1 MTIYFRL
8 IIMILIFGT
17 MLSCVSNKANEII
30 LSTESAEKVENAKGD
45 FSISPVVVGKP
56 EFDADTWFSERVED
70 RNLVTALVAT
80 LKPGKNFAEYNTEKV
95 FNPASLIKL
104 ATTLVALK
112 KLGAKHRF
120 IIKVY
125 ANGEVDNKGTL
136 NGDLY
141 FSGSDPTF
149 NGISAN
155 FIAKELQDRG
165 VLQIT
170 GKIYVSP
177 DFTFNYN
184 DTAERSA
191 ELLAG
196 NLHLK
201 KKPEFAVSDKPSGTE
216 LFNFKSFTLQE
227 VLLYMNTYSINFI
240 AHQLGNEVGGVQAV
254 RQFLIDELKLNPAK
268 VKLETT
274 SGLEENNGM
283 TAQDIFLVMRAL
295 TEELKQ
301 QGLQPVDVLPTAGET
316 VGTLR
321 MRLAETNFK
330 QAATGKTGTLS
341 AADGGIGMA
350 SFAGLIYTK
359 NYGIVGFV
367 MMHEGASHALNK
379 KLQDEFLKDVL
390 ECRIDPQPFN
400 FESKR
405 IRLPK
410 SEMQIEGKNEIT
422 SKAKFQ

>member
-1 MTIYFRL
+1 MKVYFQL
-8 IIMILIFGT
+8 IILIF
-17 MLSCVSNKANEII
+17 MLGIMLCCVPNKANQ
-30 LSTESAEKVENAKGD
+30 SPSSSFDKKN
-45 FSISPVVVGKP
+45 SIPTSPVVIGKP
-56 EFDADTWFSERVED
+56 EFDAESWFSQRVENP
-70 RNLVTALVAT
+70 NLVAALVAT
-80 LKPGKNFAEYNTEKV
+80 LEPGKNFAEYNTEKV

-104 ATTLVALK
+104 STTLVALK

-120 IIKVY
+120 TIKVY
-125 ANGEVDNKGTL
+125 TNGEVDNEGTL

-155 FIAKELQDRG
+155 IIAKELQDRG

-170 GKIYVSP
+170 GKVYVSP
-177 DFTFNYN
+177 DFTFNYS
-184 DTAERSA
+184 DLPERSA
-191 ELLAG
+191 ELMAG

-201 KKPEFAVSDKPSGTE
+201 KKPEFAVSTKPSGTE
-216 LFNFKSFTLQE
+216 IFDFKSFTLQE

-240 AHQLGNEVGGVQAV
+240 AHQLGDEVGGVQAV
-254 RQFLIDELKLNPAK
+254 RQFLIDELKLDPAK

-283 TAQDIFLVMRAL
+283 TAHDIFLVLRAL
-295 TEELKQ
+295 TEELKR
-301 QGLQPVDVLPTAGET
+301 QGLEPADVLPTAGET

-330 QAATGKTGTLS
+330 QATTGKTGTLS

-367 MMHEGASHALNK
+367 LMHEGASHSLNK
-379 KLQDEFLKDVL
+379 KLHDVFLKDVL

-410 SEMQIEGKNEIT
+410 SEMQIEAKNEIT
-422 SKAKFQ
+422 NR